1 MAGLLLAAGCQK
13 PAPVELEDTSESE
26 ISELTA
32 LPGNSYEPDTTGLLT
47 QHRDRYFAE
56 LVVAGVRYDTPN
68 ETHTVSLARGIIR
81 DRMDSIV
88 INGRKIGYRTL
99 SVGRLLVN
107 GLPLNIHL
115 LRYRIGMPGF
125 PLDTVA
131 GPYYLLLNKDGIGGR
146 GFTYFGNYLYTWTNT
161 GSDVVVN
168 ASITSAEEIRVT
180 QPTPRDPV
188 RVRRGLN
195 VEWIGGEEY
204 VYLVVSIWS
213 PEGTRPV
220 LQMRLRSASR
230 QIFIPPRVLQMLPA
244 GSSQYVF
251 SFISQ
256 SRSEA
261 AISGYRDTVL
271 VYSASVHN
279 LLLSVQR

>member
-1 MAGLLLAAGCQK
+1 
-13 PAPVELEDTSESE
+13 
-26 ISELTA
+26 
-32 LPGNSYEPDTTGLLT
+32 
-47 QHRDRYFAE
+47 
-56 LVVAGVRYDTPN
+56 
-68 ETHTVSLARGIIR
+68 
-81 DRMDSIV
+81 
-88 INGRKIGYRTL
+88 
-99 SVGRLLVN
+99 
-107 GLPLNIHL
+107 
-115 LRYRIGMPGF
+115 MPGF